1 MRTFTSSTV
10 LFSAADLGSG
20 VAPLAIGD
28 TVAPIAV
35 VTEAPKPDTTAE
47 KRVAKSNVAAP
58 KRNAPKPK
66 ADTSKPATKPGKRA
80 AADATEAKPDPRV
93 ARAERI
99 AAERSDV
106 NALYAAFEAN
116 RASVPVKPLS
126 AFKPVA
132 TTAHPIARNPSQR
145 QAAAI
150 CVALAAA
157 GVKLS
162 DGSKAPRV
170 FERNGVRVCVENG
183 VLRDAVSS
191 GLVSVSGSSPETET
205 ITVRSKQ
212 ATVIAGLLGASIIK
226 RAKLAA

>member
-1 MRTFTSSTV
+1 MHTFNA
-10 LFSAADLGSG
+10 FAAFVRNAETGSGSG
-20 VAPLAIGD
+20 VSLAPLG
-28 TVAPIAV
+28 
-35 VTEAPKPDTTAE
+35 TEAATVQPAS
-47 KRVAKSNVAAP
+47 ASNVAAP
-58 KRNAPKPK
+58 KRNAKPGRE
-66 ADTSKPATKPGKRA
+66 PANAKPGKPAAKRA
-80 AADATEAKPDPRV
+80 AKPEAEAQPDPRV

-106 NALYAAFEAN
+106 NAFYAAFEAN

-132 TTAHPIARNPSQR
+132 TTAHPIARNPSER

-150 CVALAAA
+150 CAALSAA

-162 DGSKAPRV
+162 DGAKAPRV

-191 GLVSVSGSSPETET
+191 GLVTVSGNSPETET
-205 ITVRSKQ
+205 ITVRAKQ
-212 ATVIAGLLGASIIK
+212 AATIGGLIGGTILK
-226 RAKLAA
+226 RAKLA